1 MATTIGTGSGNPSGP
16 EEKVWEGHP
25 SHWTNLGVY
34 LLCGL
39 FSWLVVPLF
48 IGIYKWMALRNQRYE
63 LTTQRLKVEEGV
75 FNLKQDVMELYRVK
89 DITVIQPVMLRM
101 FNLGNVVLETS
112 DKTTPRLELKAI
124 RAREVADLIRTQ
136 VETMRQTRNVREVDV
151 D

>member
-1 MATTIGTGSGNPSGP
+1 MATTIGTGSPSSLGP

-34 LLCGL
+34 ILCGL

-48 IGIYKWMALRNQRYE
+48 IGIYKWVALRNQRYV
-63 LTTQRLKVEEGV
+63 LTTQRLNVEEGV

-89 DITVIQPVMLRM
+89 DISIVQPVMLRM

-124 RAREVADLIRTQ
+124 RAREVADLIRNQ
-136 VETMRQTRNVREVDV
+136 VEYMRATRNVREVDV